1 MARWRQRR
9 RKAFIS
15 AELYLTIVLYRGE
28 ESTSIINRKS
38 QIAVL
43 RPRGRPLRFCGPGRG
58 LGCVGPGRVQEE
70 NARGVVWVFLGALN
84 RCFGP
89 TEISRIRI
97 RIRVALLIAQQRFW
111 ALATVQ
117 S

>member
-1 MARWRQRR
+1 M
-9 RKAFIS
+9 
-15 AELYLTIVLYRGE
+15 LYIAYEHSYQYGTFNK
-28 ESTSIINRKS
+28 STSIINRK
-38 QIAVL
+38 
-43 RPRGRPLRFCGPGRG
+43 LRFCGPGG
-58 LGCVGPGRVQEE
+58 GRCGFAAQEE